1 MSWCQVFN
9 LRDKSSQL
17 NWFQFHD
24 EIDHDEGFVQFL
36 LDEAAQSESQK
47 SRENLQ
53 GQALPA
59 VEGGGE
65 GGSGHDMSI
74 PEIRGILPH

>member
-1 MSWCQVFN
+1 MMKLIMMRFLFN
-9 LRDKSSQL
+9 FWLMRRWL
-17 NWFQFHD
+17 T
-24 EIDHDEGFVQFL
+24 V
-36 LDEAAQSESQK
+36 EAAQSESQK

>member
-1 MSWCQVFN
+1 MFN
-9 LRDKSSQL
+9 FRDKSSQL

-24 EIDHDEGFVQFL
+24 EIDHDEVFVQFL
-36 LDEAAQSESQK
+36 LDEALINRVEAAQSESQK

-59 VEGGGE
+59 VEGGGRE
-65 GGSGHDMSI
+65 GVVTTCRYQ
-74 PEIRGILPH
+74 E